1 MPIYNFLLIIETWI
15 YPKVVFM
22 SGIIM
27 KVIHD
32 GREMDIRALWYQNE
46 SIRFIDQKI
55 LPHRF
60 GYLDALSV
68 EDVAMFIEDM
78 TVRGAPSIGAA
89 GAYGMALAEI
99 TGMNLEHAA
108 QRLKRTRPTAFDLF
122 FAVDRMLAAANE
134 GQDLIDAADN
144 YVDEIAEKCRL
155 IGEQGN
161 AIISDGAR
169 ILTHCNAGALATI
182 DYGTALAPIRAA
194 HNAGKKIHVF
204 VDETRPRLQG
214 AALTSWELVQEG
226 IPHDVIP
233 DNAAGHLMQRGEID
247 LCIVG
252 ADRISAS
259 GDFANKIGTYEKAVC
274 AKESNIPF
282 YTAAPVSTFDFSL
295 TDGFDI
301 PIEERDQDEVRYVG
315 SELVCP
321 EEASARNPAFDMTP
335 AKFLTGIITEAGI
348 FKPGEL
354 DQEKLQ

>member
-1 MPIYNFLLIIETWI
+1 MR
-15 YPKVVFM
+15 
-22 SGIIM
+22 
-27 KVIHD
+27 VIHD
-32 GREMDIRALWYQNE
+32 GQEMDIRALWME
-46 SIRFIDQKI
+46 DDKVRFIDQKI

-60 GYLDALSV
+60 EFLDARTV
-68 EDVAMFIEDM
+68 EDIALFIEDM

-89 GAYGMALAEI
+89 GAYGMAMAQI
-99 TGMNLEHAA
+99 TDMNLEHAA
-108 QRLKRTRPTAFDLF
+108 ARLKRTRPTAFDLF
-122 FAVDRMLAAANE
+122 FAIDRMLAAASE
-134 GQDLIDAADN
+134 GRDLVNAAQE

-155 IGEQGN
+155 IGEHGN
-161 AIISDGAR
+161 AIIPDGAR

-194 HNAGKKIHVF
+194 HRDGKKIHVF
-204 VDETRPRLQG
+204 ADETRPRLQG

-252 ADRISAS
+252 ADRIAAS

-274 AKESNIPF
+274 AKENDIPF

-301 PIEERDQDEVRYVG
+301 PIEERNQDEVRYVG
-315 SELVCP
+315 SELICP

-348 FKPGEL
+348 FRPGEL
-354 DQEKLQ
+354 DREKLQ